1 MDKKPT
7 KNNHTKI
14 IAVDIPDI
22 DKEIILLCDVL
33 NSFEG
38 VMTVS
43 SCCGHGEDSFRV
55 WVVADYSYDG
65 SDALQFLGWA
75 INTEMAR
82 DGDIKVNISLGSGDD
97 WFYFRNVIECMISGD
112 GIPDKVAQR
121 LKELKEQC
129 YDPYYDSEAEETGG
143 SLKMDFEEE
152 LIDELRQIKYYLKA
166 VALTRI
172 EELWGHETDENISK
186 NMAKG
191 AVSEALDIE
200 HPEFALEIE
209 AERIEADRIEAERI
223 EAERIK
229 DEGKKKAK

>member
-1 MDKKPT
+1 M
-7 KNNHTKI
+7 
-14 IAVDIPDI
+14 A
-22 DKEIILLCDVL
+22 C
-33 NSFEG
+33 
-38 VMTVS
+38 
-43 SCCGHGEDSFRV
+43 
-55 WVVADYSYDG
+55 SYYG
-65 SDALQFLGWA
+65 CNALQFLAWA
-75 INTEMAR
+75 VSKMSR
-82 DGDIKVNISLGSGDD
+82 DEGMKVSISPGSADD
-97 WFYFRNVIECMISGD
+97 VLVFYDTMNFMIYGGSV
-112 GIPDKVAQR
+112 PDKVAQR
-121 LKELKEQC
+121 LKEIKEQC

-209 AERIEADRIEAERI
+209 AERIEADRIKAERL

-229 DEGKKKAK
+229 AEEKE